1 MFPVGV
7 EGHEVGAG
15 GRLALAL
22 LVVHPQPRARP
33 PVAQEEDLA
42 VDGVDEVV
50 VDPPEEGE
58 VVPGH
63 EGEGDVLQDVDDH
76 ARDQEGDEEERV
88 EDGNLPPG
96 LEQRHRGCAPS

>member
-1 MFPVGV
+1 MVPVGV
-7 EGHEVGAG
+7 EGDEVGAG

-22 LVVHPQPRARP
+22 LVVDPQPRAGP

-42 VDGVDEVV
+42 VYGVDEVV
-50 VDPPEEGE
+50 VDPTEEGE

-96 LEQRHRGCAPS
+96 LE